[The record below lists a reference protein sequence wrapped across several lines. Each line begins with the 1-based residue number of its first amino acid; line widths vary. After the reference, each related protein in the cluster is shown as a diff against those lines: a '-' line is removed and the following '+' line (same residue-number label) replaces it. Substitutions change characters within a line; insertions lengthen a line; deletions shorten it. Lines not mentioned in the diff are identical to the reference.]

1 MAALEELVQQ
11 YRVLLETSAAIT
23 AQTDIDEALATIT
36 RLATQCM
43 GTAWCD
49 IYEEAPGNDGF
60 VAIAYYQL
68 PELDIDSSDWVGT
81 TYGSDT
87 FADMHVA
94 ASERRPV
101 IVYRDD
107 PALSEASEAE
117 LDRWGELAALTV
129 PMVHHGQ
136 LIGLID
142 VAESRR
148 MRRFSDDDVRV
159 LQAIAD
165 QAAIAIVNAR
175 TMRSLEEQAM
185 TDSLTGLY
193 NRRHLEQRLR
203 QEVAKALRYGQDL
216 TVLIVDLD
224 DFKRFNDTFGHPQGD
239 VLLRQVASILL
250 TETRREVDVVARYGG
265 DEFVVVMPLTP
276 AAREGEG
283 DARAA
288 AERSAR
294 RSARTRLKAI
304 PGARTS
310 TPPSAPAWPVSRTSP
325 IPGRSSRRT
334 PRATMLPA
342 CARGGGAPERRRQGP
357 VPGQES
363 GPRRGLQLRCSGA
376 TSSGPLPRVLTHR
389 RRGPQDRSKRR
400 RTSRREFQSGLAT
413 SRGWR
418 ADDGLPARCRSR
430 SSRPAGPSRFP
441 SAAPARSSSEYRP
454 PR

>member
-1 MAALEELVQQ
+1 MQRRESRETRCEGQRNGTVHVGDAEGAAAQVAALEELVQQ

-49 IYEEAPGNDGF
+49 IYEVAPGNDEF

-107 PALSEASEAE
+107 PALSEASAAE

-288 AERSAR
+288 AERIRAAVGAHAFEGHPGRPDEHTTVSIGMASIADAADPGPFVAADASSDDASPHARAAAALLSAADKALYRAKSQGRDVVCSYGAQAPHRVDPSRESSRTGVADLRTAR
-294 RSARTRLKAI
+294 R
-304 PGARTS
+304 G
-310 TPPSAPAWPVSRTSP
+310 
-325 IPGRSSRRT
+325 
-334 PRATMLPA
+334 
-342 CARGGGAPERRRQGP
+342 
-357 VPGQES
+357 
-363 GPRRGLQLRCSGA
+363 
-376 TSSGPLPRVLTHR
+376 
-389 RRGPQDRSKRR
+389 
-400 RTSRREFQSGLAT
+400 
-413 SRGWR
+413 
-418 ADDGLPARCRSR
+418 
-430 SSRPAGPSRFP
+430 AGPHDG
-441 SAAPARSSSEYRP
+441 SSKAV
-454 PR
+454 